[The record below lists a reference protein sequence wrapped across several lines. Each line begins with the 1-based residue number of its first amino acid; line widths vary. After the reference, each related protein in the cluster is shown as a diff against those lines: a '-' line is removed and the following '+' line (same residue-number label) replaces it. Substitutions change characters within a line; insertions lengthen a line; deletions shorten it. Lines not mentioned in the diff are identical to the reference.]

1 MKNWLLI
8 LFLLLPI
15 NVFAGNGSQQ
25 LFGEWNTVVVNGKF
39 AKDSPWIYSVEFSE
53 RNSQEKDGNGFDFT
67 QFVNYSGVGYRFT
80 PNHQILTGFWYQ
92 YTQPPYSGKIVQE
105 LNAWQQY
112 DFNDTYSFGKIMT
125 RTRLEERNNIS
136 QANANGPSVRFRQR
150 LKYEYPFTK
159 EWSGIASEEIFFNLN
174 SVNWGPT
181 QGFDQNRVF
190 VGAGY
195 KFNDIVKT
203 EFGYMNQY
211 VNRNLKAD
219 FIDHQLSL
227 NLFVNVPD

>member
-1 MKNWLLI
+1 
-8 LFLLLPI
+8 
-15 NVFAGNGSQQ
+15 
-25 LFGEWNTVVVNGKF
+25 
-39 AKDSPWIYSVEFSE
+39 
-53 RNSQEKDGNGFDFT
+53 
-67 QFVNYSGVGYRFT
+67 
-80 PNHQILTGFWYQ
+80 
-92 YTQPPYSGKIVQE
+92 
-105 LNAWQQY
+105 
-112 DFNDTYSFGKIMT
+112 MT

-211 VNRNLKAD
+211 VNRNLKSD

>member
-1 MKNWLLI
+1 M
-8 LFLLLPI
+8 
-15 NVFAGNGSQQ
+15 
-25 LFGEWNTVVVNGKF
+25 
-39 AKDSPWIYSVEFSE
+39 
-53 RNSQEKDGNGFDFT
+53 
-67 QFVNYSGVGYRFT
+67 
-80 PNHQILTGFWYQ
+80 
-92 YTQPPYSGKIVQE
+92 
-105 LNAWQQY
+105 
-112 DFNDTYSFGKIMT
+112 
-125 RTRLEERNNIS
+125 
-136 QANANGPSVRFRQR
+136 
-150 LKYEYPFTK
+150 KYEYPFTK